1 MILKALFPNTRA
13 ARKPL
18 TDRPFAAAFLSFV
31 CTCSVLGGTTAIFDQ
46 ASASPRTSV
55 SSAV

>member
-1 MILKALFPNTRA
+1 MFLKVLFPTSKA

-31 CTCSVLGGTTAIFDQ
+31 CTCSVLGGTTAIFNNG
-46 ASASPRTSV
+46 SATPETAI
-55 SSAV
+55 SSAA

>member
-1 MILKALFPNTRA
+1 MFLKTLFPTPKV

-31 CTCSVLGGTTAIFDQ
+31 CTCSVLGGTTAIFNDG
-46 ASASPRTSV
+46 SASPQTAIAR
-55 SSAV
+55 AA